1 MAISGLSKLTPRRL
15 FKLFIGISVTYSGLF
30 ETIPL
35 HVTSC
40 NAPLVKVT
48 RYADVLFKVNPLFDA
63 AWNAINSLDIHDVEE
78 IRSYRTP
85 PVLVTLVVDA
95 ICLMFEKEQ
104 T

>member
-1 MAISGLSKLTPRRL
+1 M
-15 FKLFIGISVTYSGLF
+15 FF
-30 ETIPL
+30 
-35 HVTSC
+35 
-40 NAPLVKVT
+40 
-48 RYADVLFKVNPLFDA
+48 FKVNPLFDA